1 MEDDGSAGR
10 SNKSDA
16 MSESSG
22 IQNTEHRHTVPAS
35 ELAPTGRCGR
45 SMSPQQPHTEL
56 DSDVSDD
63 TDQDLD
69 IEDDAEFTLN
79 P

>member
-10 SNKSDA
+10 SKGDCMTKPA
-16 MSESSG
+16 G
-22 IQNTEHRHTVPAS
+22 PQNPEHRHTVPAS
-35 ELAPTGRCGR
+35 ELPPTGHCV
-45 SMSPQQPHTEL
+45 SSLSPQQAHTEL

-69 IEDDAEFTLN
+69 IEDDADFPVN